1 MNQQENAMR
10 NGKVFRAGV
19 AGLSLAFG
27 LAALTATAAT
37 ANAQDKEPK
46 KVEKRRVVMIDKD
59 GKRQVYDSDGPMVRR
74 GYLGIGLTELTPEL
88 RTHFGVPEEK
98 GVMVSQIADPDSPA
112 AKAGIQVGDI
122 LTSIDGQDVKGS
134 WDVMA
139 KVRKLKDG
147 EQVPVEVWRNGK
159 TQRITV
165 TIAEKERPE
174 VDFGNFFFKRGEGD
188 EPMVFQFDKDK
199 LLKDL
204 PEGTFNWK
212 VGPGVGPHRLLVTPR
227 EIELE
232 KKLKELEKRL
242 DELEKQLSKQ
252 KG

>member
-1 MNQQENAMR
+1 MR
-10 NGKVFRAGV
+10 NETFYRA
-19 AGLSLAFG
+19 AALGLALG
-27 LAALTATAAT
+27 LAAMTATTAA

-46 KVEKRRVVMIDKD
+46 KVERHRVVMIDKD
-59 GKRQVYDSDGPMVRR
+59 GKRQVWDGDGPMVRR
-74 GYLGIGLTELTPEL
+74 GYLGVGLTELTPEL
-88 RTHFGVPEEK
+88 RTHFGVPEDK
-98 GVMVSQIADPDSPA
+98 GVMVSQIAEQDSPA

-159 TQRITV
+159 AQKINV

-174 VDFGNFFFKRGEGD
+174 LDFGNFFFKRGDGD

-199 LLKDL
+199 LLKL
-204 PEGTFNWK
+204 PEYENFNWK
-212 VGPGVGPHRLLVTPR
+212 VAPGDGPRRLLVTPR
-227 EIELE
+227 EMELE
-232 KKLKELEKRL
+232 KKLKDLEKRL
-242 DELEKQLSKQ
+242 DELEKQLGKQ

>member
-1 MNQQENAMR
+1 MR
-10 NGKVFRAGV
+10 NGKIFRAASV
-19 AGLSLAFG
+19 VGLGLAFG
-27 LAALTATAAT
+27 LAALPAT

-46 KVEKRRVVMIDKD
+46 KVEKHRVVVIDKD
-59 GKRQVYDSDGPMVRR
+59 GKRQVYDGDGPMVRR
-74 GYLGIGLTELTPEL
+74 GYLGVGLTELTPEL
-88 RTHFGVPEEK
+88 RAHFGVPEDK
-98 GVMVSQIADPDSPA
+98 GAMVSQIADPDSPA

-134 WDVMA
+134 WDVMS

-147 EQVPVEVWRNGK
+147 EQVPVEIWRNGK
-159 TQRITV
+159 AQRITV

-174 VDFGNFFFKRGEGD
+174 LDFGNFFFKRGEGD

-199 LLKDL
+199 LLKGF
-204 PEGTFNWK
+204 PQGETFNWK
-212 VGPGVGPHRLLVTPR
+212 VAPGEGGRRLLVTPR

-242 DELEKQLSKQ
+242 DELEKQLGKQ

>member
-1 MNQQENAMR
+1 MR
-10 NGKVFRAGV
+10 NGKVFRAASV
-19 AGLSLAFG
+19 VGLSLALG
-27 LAALTATAAT
+27 LAAMTATAAT

-46 KVEKRRVVMIDKD
+46 KVEKHRVVVIDKD
-59 GKRQVYDSDGPMVRR
+59 GKRQVYDGDGPMVRR
-74 GYLGIGLTELTPEL
+74 GYLGVGLTELTPEL

-134 WDVMA
+134 WDVMS

-159 TQRITV
+159 AQRIAV

-174 VDFGNFFFKRGEGD
+174 LDFGNFFFKRGEGD

-199 LLKDL
+199 LLKGF
-204 PEGTFNWK
+204 PEGETFNWK
-212 VGPGVGPHRLLVTPR
+212 VAPSEGGVRRLVTPR

-242 DELEKQLSKQ
+242 DELEKQLGRQ

>member
-1 MNQQENAMR
+1 MR
-10 NGKVFRAGV
+10 NGKVFRA
-19 AGLSLAFG
+19 ASLGLALG
-27 LAALTATAAT
+27 LAALTAT

-46 KVEKRRVVMIDKD
+46 EPKRVEKRRVVVIDKD
-59 GKRQVYDSDGPMVRR
+59 GKQQVYDSDGPMVRR
-74 GYLGIGLTELTPEL
+74 GYLGVGITELTPEL
-88 RTHFGVPEEK
+88 RAHFGVPEDR
-98 GVMVSQIADPDSPA
+98 GVMVSQIAETDSPA

-122 LTSIDGQDVKGS
+122 LTSIDGEDVKGS
-134 WDVMA
+134 WDVMS

-159 TQRITV
+159 AQRITV

-174 VDFGNFFFKRGEGD
+174 VDFGGFFKGGD
-188 EPMVFQFDKDK
+188 GEPMVFQFDKDK
-199 LLKDL
+199 LLKGF
-204 PEGTFNWK
+204 PKGETFNWK
-212 VGPGVGPHRLLVTPR
+212 VAPGDGPRRLLVSPR

-242 DELEKQLSKQ
+242 DELEKQLGRQ